1 MTMKNLIY
9 VLTIGLI
16 FIACAKQD
24 AVTPQKEPI
33 PVNTNPEYIGDMGY
47 VQGQILDYNFNITTG
62 VDKWLSGSWLAVISK
77 NNIKLPYAVPINSV
91 QRHEHDNNGEPTH
104 SYTFNFKFNGLPI
117 GESFEYLK
125 QQYPKG
131 KKMSFKKDDSYAEHG
146 VALDFFDMYFKNG
159 NMFGKSGSTIF
170 GDQTGSTWEI
180 LDSQEV
186 PLSQQARQAQM
197 TNALAITSLINCKL
211 YSHNG
216 EVVGNVKNLKI
227 QVVLNYKKI

>member
-1 MTMKNLIY
+1 MKNLTY
-9 VLTIGLI
+9 VLTIGLLLV
-16 FIACAKQD
+16 ACAKQD
-24 AVTPQKEPI
+24 VVTPQKEPI
-33 PVNTNPEYIGDMGY
+33 PVNTNPEYIGNMGY

-62 VDKWLSGSWLAVISK
+62 IDRWWSSSLLEIITR
-77 NNIKLPYAVPINSV
+77 NNIRLPYLIPRSSITRAINDS
-91 QRHEHDNNGEPTH
+91 NGDP
-104 SYTFNFKFNGLPI
+104 SQIYSFNCNFEGLPY
-117 GESFEYLK
+117 GESFDFLK
-125 QQYPKG
+125 KQYPKG
-131 KKMSFKKDDSYAEHG
+131 KKMSFKKTDFYAQDG
-146 VALDFFDMYFKNG
+146 VALEFFDMSLKNG
-159 NMFGKSGSTIF
+159 NMLGKSGSSIF

-211 YSHNG
+211 YNNKG